1 MVQVTSIGIIIIR
14 HIIRT
19 IDNLYLTMNMSG
31 NTKALHARDEISE
44 PDSLGCAYS
53 VPLLEWMEHCVS
65 NVLYSGS
72 IFRVY
77 K

>member
-31 NTKALHARDEISE
+31 LLHARDEISE

-72 IFRVY
+72 IFRIY